1 MLIYC
6 NGINLGTS
14 RYIWVQR
21 PTYAAGLAA
30 DNGKMDCTRC
40 LGMVSME
47 MQGHGSGVAERT
59 TLVCE
64 RDLVN
69 APEFGMMALL
79 WFVTKP

>member
-1 MLIYC
+1 
-6 NGINLGTS
+6 
-14 RYIWVQR
+14 
-21 PTYAAGLAA
+21 
-30 DNGKMDCTRC
+30 
-40 LGMVSME
+40 ME